1 MRGVFFFSHDEG
13 MPRTRVSFRICAKKA
28 FFTSLFVGREGRAR
42 TRSGRGESVLCLNAR
57 NARTVCVSRLD
68 TKPKSGYSVT
78 RNAQSREIKCRTRE
92 SAACEIENRYDV
104 PVAKSR
110 FPFLESQTVVF
121 LGCFSRASGVTN
133 STRKCFCAYVLAWG
147 IAAAR
152 LILPDARSRASPV
165 RSRSRTFRV
174 RVALEPH
181 SCA

>member
-121 LGCFSRASGVTN
+121 LGRFSRCLWCYKQYTQVLLRVCFGVGDRRGAPH
-133 STRKCFCAYVLAWG
+133 STRRTLTRVAGTFTLANVP
-147 IAAAR
+147 R
-152 LILPDARSRASPV
+152 T
-165 RSRSRTFRV
+165 SRS
-174 RVALEPH
+174 
-181 SCA
+181 

>member
-1 MRGVFFFSHDEG
+1 MIGRRCASCFSHDEG

-42 TRSGRGESVLCLNAR
+42 TRWSARRFCVSNAR
-57 NARTVCVSRLD
+57 NALFACRVWTRNV
-68 TKPKSGYSVT
+68 SGYSVT

-121 LGCFSRASGVTN
+121 LGRFSRCLWCYKQYTQVLLRVCFGVGDRRGAPH
-133 STRKCFCAYVLAWG
+133 STRRTLTRVAGTFTLANVP
-147 IAAAR
+147 R
-152 LILPDARSRASPV
+152 T
-165 RSRSRTFRV
+165 SRS
-174 RVALEPH
+174 
-181 SCA
+181 

>member
-1 MRGVFFFSHDEG
+1 
-13 MPRTRVSFRICAKKA
+13 MPRARVSFRVCAKKA
-28 FFTSLFVGREGRAR
+28 FFTSLFLFVGREGRAR
-42 TRSGRGESVLCLNAR
+42 TRWSAVLSLENAR
-57 NARTVCVSRLD
+57 NARTVCVSRLERNLI
-68 TKPKSGYSVT
+68 SGYSVT

-121 LGCFSRASGVTN
+121 IGRFSHASGVTN